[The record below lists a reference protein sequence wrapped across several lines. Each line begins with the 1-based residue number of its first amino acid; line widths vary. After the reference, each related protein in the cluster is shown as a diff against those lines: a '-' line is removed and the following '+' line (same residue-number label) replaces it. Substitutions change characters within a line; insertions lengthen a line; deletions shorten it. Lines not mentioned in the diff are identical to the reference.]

1 MIRWV
6 FAIFVALF
14 VFYPLLPFLDELL
27 RVGRL
32 PGDIRFK
39 LRGIV
44 LCLPFGSAVLWSA
57 LAFLLAA
64 LLRSAGLIT

>member
-6 FAIFVALF
+6 VAIFLALL
-14 VFYPLLPFLDELL
+14 VFYPLLPFLDRL

-32 PGDIRFK
+32 PGDIRFR
-39 LRGIV
+39 LRGVV

-57 LAFLLAA
+57 VFFLLAELA
-64 LLRSAGLIT
+64 SLAGYG